1 MALTKK
7 PTLDDV
13 MQFAEDDSQRKPT
26 KKTEASKSGQIP
38 PGDVRLTANIRADL
52 HLLLKMDAVKS
63 RTTIGELIEVMIEDK
78 YL

>member
-13 MQFAEDDSQRKPT
+13 MKFAEDEKTPEKSSQRAT
-26 KKTEASKSGQIP
+26 SGQVP

-52 HLLLKMDAVKS
+52 HLLLKMDAVKN
-63 RTTIGELIEVMIEDK
+63 RTTIGELIERMIADK